1 MTEGDMTMNPA
12 PTHGPPPREFL
23 QSVDLSLTLILMLRD
38 QGTLAI
44 SAAAEQLKVSPS
56 TVHRSMA
63 MLVYRGFATR
73 SESRTYLPGPALLS
87 SSLQPGVGNELIS
100 ACSAH
105 LTAIAAETGET
116 THLMVLV
123 GNKVHFLHTVEGS
136 HPVRVGSRRGQVMPA
151 EQNAGGLVMLAE
163 RSAAELRALYP
174 SLPDAEFESLR
185 RQLHRIRSRGF
196 SLNHGLYEHDVSA
209 VAACLR
215 NDLGDVLGAVSV
227 ATPTGRFRNVHR
239 RCAEV
244 LMKHARDLNFRLEEV
259 RTTPLPL
266 KG

>member
-1 MTEGDMTMNPA
+1 MTMHQA
-12 PTHGPPPREFL
+12 PTHGLPPREFL

-38 QGTLAI
+38 MGTLTI
-44 SAAAEQLKVSPS
+44 SGAADSLGVSPS

-73 SESRTYLPGPALLS
+73 SESRTYLPGPALSS
-87 SSLQPGVGNELIS
+87 SSLQPGVGSELIKL
-100 ACSAH
+100 CLPH
-105 LTAIAAETGET
+105 MQAIATETMET

-123 GNKVHFLHTVEGS
+123 GNKVHFLHSEEGA
-136 HPVRVGSRRGQVMPA
+136 HPVRVGIRRGQVMPA

-163 RSAAELRALYP
+163 RSPAELRALYP
-174 SLPDAEFESLR
+174 SLPDDEFSSLR
-185 RQLHRIRSRGF
+185 RQLHRTRGRGF

-209 VAACLR
+209 VGVCLR
-215 NDLGDVLGAVSV
+215 NDLGDTLGAITV
-227 ATPTGRFRNVHR
+227 ATPTTRFRGVHR

-244 LMKHARDLNFRLEEV
+244 LIKHGRDLNRLLESA
-259 RTTPLPL
+259 RFATTPL

>member
-1 MTEGDMTMNPA
+1 MIMNYG

-23 QSVDLSLTLILMLRD
+23 QSVDLALTLILLLRD
-38 QGTLAI
+38 QGTLSI
-44 SAAAEQLKVSPS
+44 SDTAEALSVSPS
-56 TVHRSMA
+56 TIHRSMA

-73 SESRTYLPGPALLS
+73 SESRTYLPGPALSS

-100 ACSAH
+100 ASQAH
-105 LTAIAAETGET
+105 MQAIATETSET
-116 THLMVLV
+116 VHLMVLV
-123 GNKVHFLHTVEGS
+123 GNKVHFLHTVEGT
-136 HPVRVGSRRGQVMPA
+136 HPVRVGIRRGQVMPA

-185 RQLHRIRSRGF
+185 RQLHRTRSRGF
-196 SLNHGLYEHDVSA
+196 SLNNGLYEHDVSA
-209 VAACLR
+209 VGVCLR
-215 NDLGDVLGAVSV
+215 NDLGDILGAVTV
-227 ATPTGRFRNVHR
+227 ATPTSRFRGAHR

-244 LMKHARDLNFRLEEV
+244 LLKHSRDLNRRLEEL
-259 RTTPLPL
+259 RITPTAL